1 MLTENSLELNR
12 KPRILVV
19 DDSRVMR
26 KAISRILNPQFD
38 LIETED
44 GEAGWEALL
53 GDEAIDVIITDV
65 EMPRLDGHALLTR
78 IRSSEIMRIREMP
91 VIVITGAE
99 DEPAKQRAYAC
110 GATDFVIKPIDGV
123 QLLACTRA
131 QLKPDQIPGKP
142 AETTAALAGE
152 EANRDPLTQLYN
164 RRFFMQRGEQ
174 DIAFAKRHNSPLSLV
189 KLDIDNLKTIFDK
202 YGDHA
207 ADNIL
212 VKLAQILLAKMRQE
226 DTVGRLGGTEFAV
239 LLPSAQHVE
248 AAALAERLSAAVRA
262 EIFEHE
268 GVRIPI
274 TISIGVV
281 TWDDYSIDTI
291 DKFLAQA
298 EKHLRL
304 AKGAGGN
311 RLHTSAAKEPAK
323 SNQPDATGDTGSRA
337 VNGEK
342 PIPAP
347 VSASAPTIDTAL
359 HMLADGDIAALEPHL
374 PVLTL
379 RILPLLDLCNK
390 KLGLGLSFAIESL
403 KEKLADYTEY
413 PRPSASYLVIPPL
426 SR

>member
-174 DIAFAKRHNSPLSLV
+174 DVAFAKRHNSPLSLV

-248 AAALAERLSAAVRA
+248 AAALAERLSAAVKA

-274 TISIGVV
+274 TISIGVI
-281 TWDDYSIDTI
+281 TWDDSIETI
-291 DKFLAQA
+291 EKFLAQA

-304 AKGAGGN
+304 AKGTGGN
-311 RLHTSAAKEPAK
+311 RLHTNATKESAK
-323 SNQPDATGDTGSRA
+323 SSDTPPPSNA
-337 VNGEK
+337 DTVVIVNGEK
-342 PIPAP
+342 PIPIPAP
-347 VSASAPTIDTAL
+347 SLEPTIDAAL
-359 HMLADGDIAALEPHL
+359 QMLAMGDLAGLESHL
-374 PVLTL
+374 PALTR
-379 RILPLLDLCNK
+379 RIVPLLDLCNK
-390 KLGLGLSFAIESL
+390 RLGLGLSFAIESL
-403 KEKLADYTEY
+403 KEKLADY
-413 PRPSASYLVIPPL
+413 SD
-426 SR
+426 

>member
-1 MLTENSLELNR
+1 MQSYMLTENSLELNR
-12 KPRILVV
+12 KPRILVI

-311 RLHTSAAKEPAK
+311 RLHTNAAKEPAK

-347 VSASAPTIDTAL
+347 VSASAPTIDIAL

-403 KEKLADYTEY
+403 KEKLADYTE
-413 PRPSASYLVIPPL
+413 
-426 SR
+426 